1 MSDSKTFPQAPAPVI
16 GVQRRRALCAVT
28 SVKVILDEVGAAFAE
43 GADWLHDNIA
53 AAMKWQGKACE
64 ETIRG
69 IPLSAGARRDL
80 DSQLAVL
87 ARLVYEGR
95 SKDGDAALR
104 HWSALLVAV
113 SALVVDATA
122 TARAVTN
129 RKVCWQKMQEAMDTI
144 AEGVTESVP
153 GCDIDGT
160 AMYMEISR

>member
-1 MSDSKTFPQAPAPVI
+1 MESTTFPQAPAPVI
-16 GVQRRRALCAVT
+16 GIQRRRALCAAT
-28 SVKVILDEVGAAFAE
+28 AVKVILDEIGDAFAG

-53 AAMKWQGKACE
+53 AALKWQGKVCA
-64 ETIRG
+64 ETMRG
-69 IPLSAGARRDL
+69 MQLSAGARRDL
-80 DSQLAVL
+80 DGQFIVL
-87 ARLVYEGR
+87 GRYVAEGR
-95 SKDGDAALR
+95 SKEGDAALR

-122 TARAVTN
+122 TARAVTQ

-144 AEGVTESVP
+144 ADGVTECVP

>member
-1 MSDSKTFPQAPAPVI
+1 MSESTAFPQAPTPVI

-28 SVKVILDEVGAAFAE
+28 AVKAVLDEIGDAFAG

-53 AAMKWQGKACE
+53 AVRKWHDKVCA

-69 IPLSAGARRDL
+69 IPVSAGARRDL
-80 DSQLAVL
+80 DSQFEVL
-87 ARLVYEGR
+87 GRLVAEGR
-95 SKDGDAALR
+95 RKEGDAALR

-113 SALVVDATA
+113 SALIVDATA
-122 TARAVTN
+122 TARAVT
-129 RKVCWQKMQEAMDTI
+129 RRRMCWQKMQEAMDTI

-160 AMYMEISR
+160 VMYMEISR